1 MRHRIAFPSALVFVL
16 AACDEPT
23 SPYAAVPN
31 APTRANLATA
41 VDNFKFDVEFTIPA
55 GTCGL
60 TSTVTGTGVYHVV
73 NRVSETRS
81 GGLRVAFSES
91 AHGTA
96 TGADGSQYRFNYVA
110 NSKVIDVD
118 DPTTLP
124 IVLDL
129 VDHFNL
135 LGQGQTPDV
144 KVYLRGQFL
153 YDGTLPVTPIG
164 DPVVRGDGLN
174 CDPI

>member
-1 MRHRIAFPSALVFVL
+1 MPSRRSPFLALVALAIAGCTDATSPSA
-16 AACDEPT
+16 T
-23 SPYAAVPN
+23 SPN
-31 APTRANLATA
+31 APTRPSLAV
-41 VDNFKFDVEFTIPA
+41 VDNSKFPVTFELPA

-60 TSTVTGTGVYHVV
+60 TTTVTGTGVYHLV

-81 GGLRVAFSES
+81 GGLRVALSES

-96 TGADGSQYRFNYVA
+96 TGADGSRYRFNYVA

-144 KVYLRGQFL
+144 RVYLRGQFL

-164 DPVVRGDGLN
+164 DPVIRGGLD

>member
-1 MRHRIAFPSALVFVL
+1 MCSLRLSNSL
-16 AACDEPT
+16 A
-23 SPYAAVPN
+23 S
-31 APTRANLATA
+31 
-41 VDNFKFDVEFTIPA
+41 
-55 GTCGL
+55 
-60 TSTVTGTGVYHVV
+60 
-73 NRVSETRS
+73 RS

-164 DPVVRGDGLN
+164 DPVIRGDGLN